1 MAAGAALRS
10 FALSLP
16 EVEEIETWDIPT
28 FRVRRKMIAI
38 MVDDETTASIKAS
51 VDEQQALV
59 ETDPQTYSVAPY
71 VGRHGWVLCQLPQ
84 TPLAVMEELLTEAW
98 RATAPSSGL
107 GTMASRGRNSR
118 FRRQLLAR

>member
-1 MAAGAALRS
+1 MPRRTALASGSALRS

-38 MVDDETTASIKAS
+38 MADDEATASIKAS

-59 ETDPQTYSVAPY
+59 KADPQTYSFAPY
-71 VGRHGWVLCQLPQ
+71 VGRHGWVLCQLTQIPIVV
-84 TPLAVMEELLTEAW
+84 LEELLTEAW
-98 RATAPSSGL
+98 RATAPKRLVRAWDTS
-107 GTMASRGRNSR
+107 
-118 FRRQLLAR
+118 QLRDGH

>member
-1 MAAGAALRS
+1 VQGQRAFASGAALRS

-28 FRVRRKMIAI
+28 FRVRRRMLAI
-38 MVDDETTASIKAS
+38 MADDELTASIKAS

-59 ETDPQTYSVAPY
+59 KADPHTYSFAPY
-71 VGRHGWVLCQLPQ
+71 VGRHGWVLCQLPK

-98 RATAPSSGL
+98 RATAPKRLVRAWDEGGRL
-107 GTMASRGRNSR
+107 GDH
-118 FRRQLLAR
+118 